1 MWKKQR
7 KKKVKGIESLKSR
20 YGYLFIA
27 PWLFG
32 AVVFLLGPLLSSIY
46 YSFSDVSITAEGLTP
61 TFVGLKWYKYALL
74 EDPTFIDLAVSSL
87 SELFTSLPIIL
98 AISLLLAL
106 VLNQKFHGRMLAR
119 AVFFL
124 PVIISSGVVMNVLS
138 SFTMTE
144 GLTGSFSG
152 ETAAVSYM
160 QVIDFEEILTMLQL
174 PSALNSLMA
183 NYLSDLFNL
192 LWSCG
197 VQILL
202 FVAGL
207 QTIPAQLYEVSKVE
221 GASKW
226 EEFWYITIPM
236 LGNTILL
243 VGFYTMIELFVEKSA
258 LVTKASGYIREQ
270 VYDRSSAMLWLFFSA
285 VGVVMTIVF
294 LLYKRFCLRKWSD

>member
-258 LVTKASGYIREQ
+258 LVTKATGYIREQ

>member
-221 GASKW
+221 GGSKW

>member
-1 MWKKQR
+1 M
-7 KKKVKGIESLKSR
+7 KGIESLKSR

-258 LVTKASGYIREQ
+258 LVTKATGYIREQ